1 MRIILFLFVFFSLP
15 LYASDIVEV
24 RITLS
29 TTGKPDTAVRE
40 EGKLKAIDK
49 AIERLPQLIEGRETI
64 NNNGEFIEHIK
75 AVSYSVVDYELLS
88 ERWER
93 DKQTYHLV
101 ANVSLDMERS
111 FGLLSKLSA
120 NKAKMNALMDAYAS
134 LQSALNKN
142 MAGYDFLEVL
152 SEYEKLNLAS
162 IATPD
167 IQMLATANKE
177 RKKIFIEKYNELMR
191 HVAASMDIALVNVN
205 VETMMADYEVTGINP
220 YREIQKLLAFLG
232 DTTVDLTLMASVCG
246 FSNADYHFKYS
257 PNPFYKIERSD
268 AVATLPKSDS
278 IKFGFQYE
286 HFNAQ
291 VWLESVEESF
301 TAKACF

>member
-1 MRIILFLFVFFSLP
+1 MRNILFIFIFLSFP
-15 LYASDIVEV
+15 LYATDIVEV
-24 RITLS
+24 RITVS
-29 TTGKPDTAVRE
+29 TAGKPDTAVRE

-49 AIERLPQLIEGRETI
+49 AIERLPQLIEGREVI
-64 NNNGEFIEHIK
+64 HNGVFIEHIK

-93 DKQTYHLV
+93 DKQTYYLV

-120 NKAKMNALMDAYAS
+120 SKAKINALMDAYAS
-134 LQSALNKN
+134 FQSALNKN
-142 MAGYDFLEVL
+142 MAGYDFLEAF

-167 IQMLATANKE
+167 INQLVKASEE
-177 RKKIFIEKYNELMR
+177 RRNVFIEKYNELMR
-191 HVAASMDIALVNVN
+191 HVASSMEVALVNVD
-205 VETMMADYEVTGINP
+205 VEKMTADYQVTGLNP

-232 DTTVDLTLMASVCG
+232 DTTVDLTLLASVCG

-257 PNPFYKIERSD
+257 PNPFYKNKQGD
-268 AVATLPKSDS
+268 TVTLPNTDS

-286 HFNAQ
+286 HFNVQ
-291 VWLESVEESF
+291 DWLESVEDTF